1 MQLSITK
8 LDVKQDE
15 SNLTGNIMNNIEQT
29 AEHRALS
36 IVWMQTRAAINGKL
50 GVIALIDDA
59 GCNSGYLGL
68 VAPNANT
75 NDPYYQRKRQ
85 AYFSRGRFSNF
96 TGRTH
101 DSYLGLIGSKEAEV
115 ELPSGIDGMKD
126 GCDGGKT
133 TLHDF
138 SLALASELLI
148 TARAGILSE
157 PPNTA
162 GSTLNETTLPK
173 LVMYKAEQIF
183 NPIMI
188 DGELVRVDLVEF
200 YYNLNDSD
208 EYELEEQ
215 TRRLQLN
222 STGNYEAVVYRKG
235 EVYSR
240 VEAMVDGRPLKYIPF
255 QFAGAE
261 NNKANYDR
269 PVMFD
274 LAHQNIG
281 HFQLDCEV
289 RNNLHYHLNAVVN
302 VFVSD
307 ADAFAENNPAGFTV
321 GADGRNV
328 FQTDE
333 RAELMQME
341 ANGAGPNQ
349 MKADEA
355 IMIMLGAQ
363 VVQQDRTN
371 KTLGAEIIE
380 SNASMSQLKRIS
392 INTSTAITQAL
403 EWCAEF
409 VGATPDDVEFKVN
422 DKFVTDDMSIQ
433 DLVGMFNIVQGAGLP
448 QSVLFNV
455 ARKAGFTEK
464 ENEEL
469 LQEIEDEG
477 MGGDSEEVAALKM
490 ELDNLREEKLNNG

>member
-8 LDVKQDE
+8 LDVKQAE
-15 SNLTGNIMNNIEQT
+15 LNLMGNIMNKIEPS
-29 AEHRALS
+29 AEHQALS
-36 IVWMQTRAAINGKL
+36 VVWKQTRAAINGKL
-50 GVIALIDDA
+50 GVVSLIDSNE
-59 GCNSGYLGL
+59 CNKGYLGL
-68 VAPNANT
+68 IAPNANT
-75 NDPYYQRKRQ
+75 NDPQYQKKRQ
-85 AYFSRGRFSNF
+85 CYFSRGRFSNF

-115 ELPSGIDGMKD
+115 KLPSGIDGMNND
-126 GCDGGKT
+126 CDGGKT

-162 GSTLNETTLPK
+162 GETRDKMTLPK

-188 DGELVRVDLVEF
+188 DGELVQLDLVEF
-200 YYNLNDSD
+200 YYALDKD
-208 EYELEEQ
+208 EYELKEQ
-215 TRRLQLN
+215 TRRLRLN
-222 STGNYEAVVYRKG
+222 EAGNYESIIYRDG
-235 EVYSR
+235 DECQR
-240 VEAMVDGRPLKYIPF
+240 VEAIVNGSPLKYIPF

-261 NNKANYDR
+261 NNKASYDR

-307 ADAFAENNPAGFTV
+307 ATAFAENNPAGFTV

-328 FQTDE
+328 FQVGE

-363 VVQQDRTN
+363 VVQSGRTN

-392 INTSTAITQAL
+392 INTSAAITQAL

-409 VGATPDDVEFKVN
+409 VSANPDDIEFKVN
-422 DKFVTDDMSIQ
+422 DKFVTDDMGIQ
-433 DLVGMFNIVQGAGLP
+433 DLVGMFNIFQGDGLP
-448 QSVLFNV
+448 QSVLFEV

-469 LQEIEDEG
+469 LREIEEKG
-477 MGGDSEEVAALKM
+477 MGGDNEEVAALKM
-490 ELDNLREEKLNNG
+490 ELDNLREEKLSNG

>member
-1 MQLSITK
+1 M
-8 LDVKQDE
+8 
-15 SNLTGNIMNNIEQT
+15 
-29 AEHRALS
+29 
-36 IVWMQTRAAINGKL
+36 
-50 GVIALIDDA
+50 
-59 GCNSGYLGL
+59 
-68 VAPNANT
+68 
-75 NDPYYQRKRQ
+75 
-85 AYFSRGRFSNF
+85 
-96 TGRTH
+96 
-101 DSYLGLIGSKEAEV
+101 
-115 ELPSGIDGMKD
+115 
-126 GCDGGKT
+126 
-133 TLHDF
+133 
-138 SLALASELLI
+138 
-148 TARAGILSE
+148 
-157 PPNTA
+157 
-162 GSTLNETTLPK
+162 
-173 LVMYKAEQIF
+173 VMYKAEQIF

-188 DGELVRVDLVEF
+188 DGELVQLDLVEL
-200 YYNLNDSD
+200 YYEPKGD
-208 EYELEEQ
+208 EYELKEQ
-215 TRRLQLN
+215 TRRLRLN
-222 STGNYEAVVYRKG
+222 DAGNYESTIYRDG
-235 EVYSR
+235 DAQPPI
-240 VEAMVDGRPLKYIPF
+240 EAIVNGSPLKYIPF

-307 ADAFAENNPAGFTV
+307 ATEFANNNPNGFTV

-363 VVQQDRTN
+363 VVQQGGTE
-371 KTLGAEIIE
+371 KTLGAKVIE

-409 VGATPDDVEFKVN
+409 VGANPDEIEFKVN
-422 DKFVTDDMSIQ
+422 DKFVTDDLGIQ
-433 DLVGMFNIVQGAGLP
+433 ELVGMFNIVQGAGLP

-464 ENEEL
+464 ENKEL

-490 ELDNLREEKLNNG
+490 ELDNLKEEKLNNG